1 MPGAT
6 IGATY
11 ASGSRSFDFSNLAS
25 EGVQAVEVYKTS
37 RADIPSGGMGATI
50 NIVTPKPLEMGS
62 RASVGIK
69 GVWDDSSSDDKLTPE
84 ISGIYS
90 ETFADGKF
98 GVAVTG
104 SYQKRE
110 SGSAAAT
117 TGAGWSSIRG
127 SVDMDW
133 GGEEHID
140 WAWGGMGM
148 GHVQHQLAGNDGH
161 GIPQQLTYVF
171 GQTDR
176 ERINGQM
183 SRQFAPSENLTATL
197 DYTYSSQELGST
209 YHDLGA
215 WFALSN
221 APQSAIFTAN
231 DTPTVQTPLLYSEIS
246 SGVDLSFGYGV
257 DKVDYEIKFVIFHMI
272 CT

>member
-1 MPGAT
+1 MRTKHTFRKKLIASAVASCTLAGLANIAHGQDEPILDEIVVTGIRASLQRSMDLKRDASGVVDGISAEDIGKFPDTNLAESLQRITGVSIHRENGEGSKDRVRGLGQDFNLVTLNGRQMPGAT

-127 SVDMDW
+127 SVDKDR
-133 GGEEHID
+133 GGERKS
-140 WAWGGMGM
+140 
-148 GHVQHQLAGNDGH
+148 V
-161 GIPQQLTYVF
+161 V
-171 GQTDR
+171 
-176 ERINGQM
+176 
-183 SRQFAPSENLTATL
+183 
-197 DYTYSSQELGST
+197 
-209 YHDLGA
+209 
-215 WFALSN
+215 
-221 APQSAIFTAN
+221 
-231 DTPTVQTPLLYSEIS
+231 
-246 SGVDLSFGYGV
+246 
-257 DKVDYEIKFVIFHMI
+257 
-272 CT
+272 